1 MKPTSR
7 PFHPGTPWHLFRFE
21 APEAGGP
28 AAVAEPAAPV
38 IEGGGGEPAGW
49 VGPSQEQWET
59 QQQQLA
65 ALSHW
70 AQQRAALEAQQARGQ
85 EIPRPDPF
93 SDTFQE
99 DLDRYIEAKTAPFQQ
114 TYEQME
120 LAAGEELAHDIIA
133 DNIAREG
140 DFIHEGSKQL
150 AFQLSRSFLPQAIQ
164 RYGYTDKAGE
174 AALEMA
180 CKHVR
185 SLESQIGTAYHERQI
200 NQLHTLSG
208 ARGEP
213 TGSTPAAQIAG
224 GPYVRGQSVT
234 AKFFGRG

>member
-1 MKPTSR
+1 MKPISR

-21 APEAGGP
+21 APEAGAP
-28 AAVAEPAAPV
+28 AAVAEPAAPAG
-38 IEGGGGEPAGW
+38 EAGGEPTTW
-49 VGPSQEQWET
+49 VGPSQEQWEQ

-99 DLDRYIEAKTAPFQQ
+99 DLDRYLESRMAPLLS
-114 TYEQME
+114 THEQME

-140 DFIHEGSKQL
+140 EFLHEGSKQL

-164 RYGYTDKAGE
+164 RYGYTDRAGE

-185 SLESQIGTAYHERQI
+185 DLESQIGTAYHERQI
-200 NQLHTLSG
+200 NQLHTLTG

-213 TGSTPAAQIAG
+213 AGSTPAAQITG
-224 GPYVRGQSVT
+224 GPYAHGQRVT
-234 AKFFGRG
+234 DRFFGRG